1 MDYLKCHKNF
11 KKKLEKEL
19 DKMIAGEKKSLDVKN
34 IPSDKF
40 CVSYPV
46 NYKSFD
52 EMGHFYVPKDVTGS
66 ELLRSN
72 LHNLLRNVDR
82 YIDVKILHDN
92 LLIQIANVNFEAE
105 KEIYS
110 KQLESCIAELKS
122 ITNEMNMN
130 LSPYHWEID
139 FIDNS
144 GNIFAREWRAC
155 LKKQRRS
162 ISNE

>member
-1 MDYLKCHKNF
+1 MNIAKW
-11 KKKLEKEL
+11 KENR
-19 DKMIAGEKKSLDVKN
+19 KAAKEWMKRRN
-34 IPSDKF
+34 Y
-40 CVSYPV
+40 VSYPV

-52 EMGHFYVPKDVTGS
+52 EMGYFYVPKDVAES

-110 KQLESCIAELKS
+110 KQLESYIAELKS
-122 ITNEMNMN
+122 ITDEMNMN

-144 GNIFAREWRAC
+144 EDIFAREWRAC

>member
-1 MDYLKCHKNF
+1 MDIAKW
-11 KKKLEKEL
+11 KENR
-19 DKMIAGEKKSLDVKN
+19 KVAKEWMKRRN
-34 IPSDKF
+34 Y
-40 CVSYPV
+40 VSYPV

-52 EMGHFYVPKDVTGS
+52 EMEHFYVPKDVAES

-110 KQLESCIAELKS
+110 KQLESYIAELKS
-122 ITNEMNMN
+122 ITDEMNMN